1 MHVDKLLLCFEIL
14 LNGILKPDGVSVY
27 ICKLTE
33 ADHCPRWWSIMLCRK
48 LWWSRLSSSLFLSLK
63 LRSHSLILFDVPVG
77 ISLLLFD
84 DTAPVCSCLMY
95 MGSVCSCLVP
105 LGLACSALIIF
116 LLPISV
122 DLFWKNKVD
131 KNSVQHMLMIC
142 DNWHWY

>member
-1 MHVDKLLLCFEIL
+1 MAKYHA
-14 LNGILKPDGVSVY
+14 VS
-27 ICKLTE
+27 K
-33 ADHCPRWWSIMLCRK
+33 AAM
-48 LWWSRLSSSLFLSLK
+48 SRLSSSLYLSLK
-63 LRSHSLILFDVPVG
+63 LRSHSLLLFDVPVG

-95 MGSVCSCLVP
+95 MGLVCSCLVP

-142 DNWHWY
+142 DN

>member
-1 MHVDKLLLCFEIL
+1 MD
-14 LNGILKPDGVSVY
+14 NG
-27 ICKLTE
+27 
-33 ADHCPRWWSIMLCRK
+33 ADCPA
-48 LWWSRLSSSLFLSLK
+48 LSLSLK
-63 LRSHSLILFDVPVG
+63 LRSHSLLLFDAPVG

-95 MGSVCSCLVP
+95 MGLVCSCLVP

-131 KNSVQHMLMIC
+131 KNSVQHMLIIC
-142 DNWHWY
+142 DN